1 MKISCT
7 GKVFAH
13 AKEAVQRQLEE
24 VENQFSPG
32 EKKGSSPLVVE
43 LYQQAQ
49 KIYNDSSGFFD
60 LTIGPL
66 SSLWGFHEK
75 KYRIPSPEEISAAL
89 KRIGM
94 HQIHVDQSGL
104 IIPPEI
110 ELDWGGGAGAM
121 TEKMV
126 EYAAVVF
133 GTPGKKICVNFV
145 TRVTAECDCLAK
157 DDPRIVPD
165 IGIVMGTDPVAV
177 DQACYDL
184 VCSKAGGF
192 DPFRKAHPNRDCV
205 RQLDYAE
212 SMGIGVRSYNLV
224 EVATV

>member
-1 MKISCT
+1 MLVRSIRSLGEKRAVFFFLAFILMMGCRKAEKWHTTTFLFFDTVCEVKISCT
-7 GKVFAH
+7 SKAFAH
-13 AKEAVQRQLEE
+13 AKEAAQRQLEE

-32 EKKGSSPLVVE
+32 EKKGSSALAVE

-49 KIYNDSSGFFD
+49 KIYHDSSGFFD

-110 ELDWGGGAGAM
+110 ELDWGGIAKGLGIEAHTPCVAPHVGFPGLRFVQLLAVHV
-121 TEKMV
+121 MV
-126 EYAAVVF
+126 
-133 GTPGKKICVNFV
+133 CV
-145 TRVTAECDCLAK
+145 TRSA
-157 DDPRIVPD
+157 
-165 IGIVMGTDPVAV
+165 
-177 DQACYDL
+177 
-184 VCSKAGGF
+184 SN
-192 DPFRKAHPNRDCV
+192 PFVNR
-205 RQLDYAE
+205 
-212 SMGIGVRSYNLV
+212 
-224 EVATV
+224 